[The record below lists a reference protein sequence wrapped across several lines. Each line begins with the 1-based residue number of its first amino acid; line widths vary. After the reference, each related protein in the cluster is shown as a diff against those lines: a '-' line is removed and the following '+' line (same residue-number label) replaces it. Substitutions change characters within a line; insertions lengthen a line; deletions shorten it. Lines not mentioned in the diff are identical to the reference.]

1 MLIVYV
7 SGIPQQQTPNQGGAV
22 LGQINGQAPQK
33 MIPVTQKKLQTS
45 HVAERKY
52 SEQPRL
58 TVGEGVENHAQ
69 LVEIRGSTHVGSNG
83 AGKSAKGPGP
93 NPLQ

>member
-1 MLIVYV
+1 
-7 SGIPQQQTPNQGGAV
+7 
-22 LGQINGQAPQK
+22 
-33 MIPVTQKKLQTS
+33 VTQKKLSTS

-58 TVGEGVENHAQ
+58 TVGTGGGADGVENSALPH
-69 LVEIRGSTHVGSNG
+69 LVELGRGSVNIGSNG

-93 NPLQ
+93 NPL